1 MTRLLTA
8 ILLSALFISG
18 EAFATA
24 EDSALKLVQD
34 TTVKI
39 MDKLKEEEAAI
50 KENPE
55 RVTELVDAIVLPHFD
70 FTRMSR
76 WTLGK
81 YWRKAKKDQQDRF
94 VKEFKM
100 LLVRTYAK
108 ALADNVDREIEYKP
122 VRKSKKKENEVT
134 VFTEVQQ
141 QAGFPIPITYK
152 MHHNGDEKWKVYDVV
167 IDGISLVANYRTSF
181 AKQIR
186 KSGIDNLIAS
196 LADRNKP

>member
-1 MTRLLTA
+1 MTRLLIA
-8 ILLSALFISG
+8 LLGVFLLNG
-18 EAFATA
+18 QAFATA

-34 TTVKI
+34 TTIQI
-39 MDKLKEEEAAI
+39 MGKLKEEEAEI
-50 KENPE
+50 KKNPE
-55 RVTELVDAIVLPHFD
+55 RVTELVDKIVLPHFD
-70 FTRMSR
+70 FTRMSQ

-81 YWRKAKKDQQDRF
+81 YWGKAKKDQQDRF

-122 VRKSKKKENEVT
+122 VRKSKKKDNEVT

-152 MHHNGDEKWKVYDVV
+152 MHHNGDEKWKVFDVI

-181 AKQIR
+181 AKEIR

-196 LADRNKP
+196 LAERNQR